1 LASEQ
6 KSYYD
11 FAYVD
16 ADKSNYSNYVDRLL
30 NLLKPGGFIM
40 LDNTLWRG
48 AVAHPEKRVE
58 DAECQALY
66 NVINDFKNHPD
77 LDIHSLMLADGFSV
91 IRKKK

>member
-1 LASEQ
+1 
-6 KSYYD
+6 
-11 FAYVD
+11 
-16 ADKSNYSNYVDRLL
+16 
-30 NLLKPGGFIM
+30 M

-48 AVAHPEKRVE
+48 AVASPEKR
-58 DAECQALY
+58 ASSKTAQALY